1 MILFIVT
8 LVLYIVKINDAI
20 YSNSTI
26 VVSDTHTIVVSD
38 TIYSNSTT
46 V

>member
-1 MILFIVT
+1 MLFIVT
-8 LVLYIVKINDAI
+8 LILYIVKINDAI
-20 YSNSTI
+20 YSNN
-26 VVSDTHTIVVSD
+26 TIVVSD

>member
-8 LVLYIVKINDAI
+8 LILYIVKINDAI
-20 YSNSTI
+20 YSNSA
-26 VVSDTHTIVVSD
+26 IVVSD
-38 TIYSNSTT
+38 TIYSNNTT